1 MEAAGAFRREP
12 RHTQP
17 TTFLIISQVYVPDP
31 ASVGQHIADAA
42 AEMARRGYR
51 VVVYASA
58 RGYDDP
64 AKRYP
69 KHEVLNG
76 VEVRRLPMSSFGKSS
91 IAIRLIA
98 QSIFLTQ
105 ALLRGLFTR
114 RLGGVMVSTS
124 PPFCG
129 LAGVIISRLR
139 SVPLKLWLM
148 DLNPD
153 QMIAMGRLGPRS
165 MPVRIFNLINR
176 LTYRQA
182 RDVVV
187 LDRFMLERANRKLDI
202 TKKAAVMP
210 PWPHDDELRRIPH
223 AENPFRKQHELG
235 DGAGGKFVVMYSG
248 NHSPAN
254 PLATLLDA
262 AERLQDDP
270 RFVFLCIGG
279 GGGKKEVDD
288 RVAKGVRNIRSLPY
302 QRLSEIKYSLPA
314 ADVHVV
320 SIGNEVVGIVH
331 PCKVYGAMA
340 ASRPI
345 LLVGPNPC
353 HVSELIENHQI
364 GWRIAHGDVDGAV
377 RVLREMVEMPRERL
391 DAMGRNAAELIQT
404 TLSKDLLCG
413 LYCDVMEAGMPFAD
427 IPSALPLA
435 GKTGNEQA
443 VPNAATR

>member
-1 MEAAGAFRREP
+1 MALVARPREP
-12 RHTQP
+12 RQTRP

-31 ASVGQHIADAA
+31 ASVGQHVADAA

-51 VVVYASA
+51 VIVYASA

-64 AKRYP
+64 STKYP
-69 KHEVLNG
+69 KHQILNG

-91 IAIRLIA
+91 IAVRVIA
-98 QSIFLTQ
+98 QSIFLAQ
-105 ALLRGLFTR
+105 ALVRALFTR

-139 SVPLKLWLM
+139 GVPLKLWLM

-153 QMIAMGRLGPRS
+153 QMIAMGKMGPRS
-165 MPVRIFNLINR
+165 IPVRIFDSINR
-176 LTYRQA
+176 TTYRQS

-187 LDRFMLERANRKLDI
+187 LDRFMLERANRKVDI

-210 PWPHDDELRRIPH
+210 PWPHGDELQRIPH
-223 AENPFRKQHELG
+223 AANPFRKKHELG

-262 AERLQDDP
+262 AEKLQDDP
-270 RFVFLCIGG
+270 RFVFMCIGG
-279 GGGKKEVDD
+279 GGGKKDVDD

-302 QRLSEIKYSLPA
+302 QRLSEIKYSLSA

-320 SIGNEVVGIVH
+320 IVGNDVVGIVH

-353 HVSELIENHQI
+353 HVSDLIEKHQI
-364 GWRIAHGDVDGAV
+364 GWHIAHGDVDGAL

-391 DAMGRNAAELIQT
+391 DTMGRNAAEVIQT
-404 TLSKDLLCG
+404 SLSKHVLCG
-413 LYCDVMEAGMPFAD
+413 LFCDVMEAGMP
-427 IPSALPLA
+427 LA
-435 GKTGNEQA
+435 GSAATVRLAGTTENEHA
-443 VPNAATR
+443 VPNAAGR